1 MTSMNFFDLI
11 DIFEQ
16 IRTLMKEMIAYFE
29 APNPK
34 EQLKQIIAKIT
45 LNKKFK
51 PKLGF
56 PSFLFIQ

>member
-29 APNPK
+29 APNLK

-45 LNKKFK
+45 LNKKIK
-51 PKLGF
+51 PKLDF